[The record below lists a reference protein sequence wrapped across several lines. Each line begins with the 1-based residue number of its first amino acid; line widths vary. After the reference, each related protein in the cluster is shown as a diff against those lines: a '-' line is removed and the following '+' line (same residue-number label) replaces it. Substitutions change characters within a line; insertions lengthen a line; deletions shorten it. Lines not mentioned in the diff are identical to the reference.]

1 MKWLPPPHEFHARLT
16 AIQAIDK
23 PHYRLRELAALAT
36 ANLSFLETLQI
47 DAALAQTAQVADSG
61 FDKVRLA
68 VLAGSTMDH
77 LLPSIRVAGLRRGLC
92 IETYA
97 AGYRQYRQELLAQ
110 TAGLR
115 DFKPDVV
122 LFNLVA
128 SEFIGA
134 TPITASSEES
144 DHLVEA
150 IAKDL
155 QSMWNLVKDELG
167 ATVVHQSFL
176 DTEPALF
183 GGLDVIVPGAP
194 ARLVTRL
201 NSTLAD
207 IAFRQGVLWLDVNR
221 ASARYGQD
229 AWFDVG
235 RWLQAKMEIA
245 PQVAPLYGDLVA
257 RLIAVARG
265 KSKKCLVLDLDNT
278 LWGGVIGDD
287 GIEGIILGNGTGVGE
302 AYLALQRYAKTLKDR
317 GVILAVCSKNDPSI
331 AETALRTHPEMLLK
345 HSDFAAFAV
354 NWNDKPSN
362 LQAIAHRL
370 NIGLESLVFV
380 DDNPAERAHVRATL
394 PMVAVPELPDD
405 PAHFVRCIADA
416 GYFESV
422 SFTKEDAERAD
433 QYTAN
438 KKRDALQS
446 AAGGIDDFLQ
456 RLEMFVEYGPVT
468 SLNIARVTQ
477 LINKTNQFNTTTVRL
492 AENDVSAFAA
502 LPGSIVLQFR
512 LIDRFGDN
520 GLVSVMIVA
529 PATSG
534 AGTLDLINWVMSCR
548 VFGRQLEE
556 EALNILVR
564 AARINGAQTLR
575 AAFKPT
581 DKNAVIRDLFAR
593 LGFARDAMA
602 EKPDGASE
610 WVLAL
615 DNYVPRR
622 TWIAHRENAQ

>member
-150 IAKDL
+150 IAQDL

>member
-150 IAKDL
+150 IAQDL

-302 AYLALQRYAKTLKDR
+302 AHLALQRYAKTLKDR

>member
-1 MKWLPPPHEFHARLT
+1 MKWLPSPHEFHARLT

-150 IAKDL
+150 IAQDL